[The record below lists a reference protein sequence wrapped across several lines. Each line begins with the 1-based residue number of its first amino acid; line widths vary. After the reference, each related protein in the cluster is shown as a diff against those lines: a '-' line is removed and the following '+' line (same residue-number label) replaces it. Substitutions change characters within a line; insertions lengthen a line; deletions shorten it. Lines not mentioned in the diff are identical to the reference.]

1 MVEASGEHGG
11 DSLDLLRGAEK
22 NIHILKDG
30 DTDKR
35 LEASEQFKRDIEA
48 VFLPFAPS
56 KVGEKFLSLTYQDSD
71 LLVFPEFV
79 QEFLTFHIENQGKLN
94 GYVKQTEHSLSFG
107 LRDRDNQ
114 TDLSM
119 VVNSDWS
126 FYHNIGF
133 WGSSPNSR
141 YRWRHMRRP
150 EIETVSQLRFS
161 DSVQFLSEE
170 EATLILTTAKFILS
184 HHNPSS
190 N

>member
-1 MVEASGEHGG
+1 MVEGSGEHIGNL
-11 DSLDLLRGAEK
+11 LDLLRDAEE

-30 DTDKR
+30 DTDQR
-35 LEASEQFKRDIEA
+35 LEASNKFKQNIEA
-48 VFLPFAPS
+48 AFSPFIPS
-56 KVGEKFLSLTYQDSD
+56 EDGERLLSLTYQDSD
-71 LLVFPEFV
+71 LMVFPDFV
-79 QEFLTFHIENQGKLN
+79 REFLPSHIKYQSKLK
-94 GYVKQTEHSLSFG
+94 GYVRRTSDGLLFG
-107 LRDRDNQ
+107 LKDKNCK
-114 TDLSM
+114 TDLSLTLR
-119 VVNSDWS
+119 SKAS
-126 FYHNIGF
+126 SYHSIGF
-133 WGSSPNSR
+133 WGYSPNSR